1 MTNSELPNTL
11 VKNAQADKARHT
23 VETPQLRENQIL
35 RAGQIISTDHKSIA
49 ALMFALLAACFAFQ
63 LNASML
69 SPALKGMESALN
81 ATTAEIGLTQTAFF
95 ASAAVFSLFLPRLAD
110 LRGRRRVLTVM
121 MLLTGIGCVISAVGP
136 SVQWLFVGRIVQGV
150 AGPTV
155 VMCLIQLRT
164 HVFDPKK
171 YGLLM
176 GVITSV
182 NGGIAGVDAI
192 LGGWLFDHYGYE
204 SIFWTMAVIAVIRA
218 LSLHFM
224 TNESTVVNPPKMDWI
239 GTLLL
244 VLAVGSLYLALNEL
258 AALEDANWVFIGILS
273 VLTIASFV
281 AFWKVEQRSR
291 QPLVTTRYLK
301 DRATWGL
308 LLTTF
313 LTLTGVFA
321 VMNQIVPAI
330 AQDAEAGASLSPS
343 VAPFVTL
350 TPYALAGLAM
360 GPLSGYMAGRFGYK
374 KVLQVGLVGSVI
386 TVALTL
392 LLVGNTNLAI
402 FAIISILVGISYA
415 GIANIMLNGL
425 CIVLSPEDN
434 PGYLPGLNA
443 GAFNLGAGLSFV
455 VLPLVQTIMT
465 RASGVASGYTSG
477 IIVGVII
484 LGLAL
489 ACSCLIPR
497 ERTVE

>member
-1 MTNSELPNTL
+1 M
-11 VKNAQADKARHT
+11 
-23 VETPQLRENQIL
+23 
-35 RAGQIISTDHKSIA
+35 
-49 ALMFALLAACFAFQ
+49 
-63 LNASML
+63 
-69 SPALKGMESALN
+69 
-81 ATTAEIGLTQTAFF
+81 
-95 ASAAVFSLFLPRLAD
+95 
-110 LRGRRRVLTVM
+110 
-121 MLLTGIGCVISAVGP
+121 
-136 SVQWLFVGRIVQGV
+136 
-150 AGPTV
+150 
-155 VMCLIQLRT
+155 
-164 HVFDPKK
+164 
-171 YGLLM
+171 
-176 GVITSV
+176 
-182 NGGIAGVDAI
+182 
-192 LGGWLFDHYGYE
+192 
-204 SIFWTMAVIAVIRA
+204 
-218 LSLHFM
+218 
-224 TNESTVVNPPKMDWI
+224 
-239 GTLLL
+239 
-244 VLAVGSLYLALNEL
+244 
-258 AALEDANWVFIGILS
+258 
-273 VLTIASFV
+273 